1 MKRLFLSLALSL
13 SLTLTPALAAGT
25 LTVDGQAVEAAA
37 TVRGSTTY
45 VSLRSVTQ
53 ALQPDALI
61 LWTDGRALAEGAG
74 FSLTARPGACYLEV
88 NGRALYIPQGVLLE
102 KGVTLVPVRVLAE
115 ALGAG
120 VEWDRATGAV
130 HVTSGEGGI
139 PGEADVYDPADL
151 HWLSR
156 IISAESRGEPLTG
169 KLAVGNVILVTSGEG
184 GIPGEADVYDPADL
198 HWLSRIISAESR
210 GEPLTGKLAVGN
222 VILNRV
228 DHGEFPDTIYGVIF
242 DSRWG
247 GQFEPVRNGTIY
259 GAPTAE
265 SVIAAKLVL
274 EGADAA
280 GDSLYFLAP
289 SLTDN
294 HWIMANR
301 DYVATIGAHW
311 FYR

>member
-74 FSLTARPGACYLEV
+74 FSLTSRPGACYLEV

-169 KLAVGNVILVTSGEG
+169 KLAVGNVIL
-184 GIPGEADVYDPADL
+184 
-198 HWLSRIISAESR
+198 
-210 GEPLTGKLAVGN
+210 
-222 VILNRV
+222 NRV

-259 GAPTAE
+259 DTPTAE

-289 SLTDN
+289 ALTDN